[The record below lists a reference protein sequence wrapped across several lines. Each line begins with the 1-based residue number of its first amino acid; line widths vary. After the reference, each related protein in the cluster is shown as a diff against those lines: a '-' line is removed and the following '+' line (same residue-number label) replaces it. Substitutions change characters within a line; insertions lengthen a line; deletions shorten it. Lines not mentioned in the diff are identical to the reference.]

1 MNVITNTQMAKVAI
15 NKSLLKEY
23 DNRVVYLKDG
33 DEFQIQLFNPK
44 TTTIAAEI
52 LINGVSCG
60 SKLVLRPGERVWLE
74 RYLDRSNKFKFTTY
88 EVDDSSESA
97 DAIKN
102 NGKIEVKFYNEIVKK
117 NITWR
122 VIDSLIE
129 PHVLYSK
136 EYSDCSS
143 SPRVYYSNAT
153 TAVDNTCL
161 GSSIT
166 TADISNHSCLSAE
179 AATCT
184 HDVKTTV
191 VNSIKETGIIEDGS
205 HSNQGFKTIN
215 KEFDYYPFNT
225 ERIQIYP
232 VSQKPVYSEDVQ
244 KIYCTE
250 CGKKLQAKYKF
261 CPFCGTQ
268 V

>member
-23 DNRVVYLKDG
+23 DNRVVYLQDG

-52 LINGVSCG
+52 SINGFSCG
-60 SKLVLRPGERVWLE
+60 TKLVLRPGERIWLE

-88 EVDDSSESA
+88 KVDDTPEVA

-102 NGKIEVKFYNEIVKK
+102 NGKIVVKFYDEIVKV
-117 NITWR
+117 NAAWYLT
-122 VIDSLIE
+122 E
-129 PHVLYSK
+129 PTILYAK
-136 EYSDCSS
+136 DCSS
-143 SPRVYYSNAT
+143 PNIYYSNAVST
-153 TAVDNTCL
+153 GDNTIL

-166 TADISNHSCLSAE
+166 TTPTSNYSFTSSASTARTYEVE
-179 AATCT
+179 ASA
-184 HDVKTTV
+184 
-191 VNSIKETGIIEDGS
+191 VNSVKETGIIEDGS
-205 HSNQGFKTIN
+205 HSNQDFSTVN
-215 KEFDYYPFNT
+215 KEFAYYPFKT
-225 ERIQIYP
+225 EEIQIFP
-232 VSQKPVYSEDVQ
+232 VSQKPVYSKDVQ
-244 KIYCTE
+244 RVYCTE
-250 CGKKLQAKYKF
+250 CGRKLQAKYKF

>member
-52 LINGVSCG
+52 SINGVSCG

-88 EVDDSSESA
+88 EVDDSSEVA

-117 NITWR
+117 NITYSL
-122 VIDSLIE
+122 IDSLIE
-129 PHVLYSK
+129 PHILYSK
-136 EYSDCSS
+136 EYSSS
-143 SPRVYYSNAT
+143 SPNTYYSSST
-153 TAVDNTCL
+153 CDNTCL
-161 GSSIT
+161 VSSIT
-166 TADISNHSCLSAE
+166 TANISNRSCLSAE
-179 AATCT
+179 SATCT
-184 HDVKTTV
+184 HNVETTV

-205 HSNQGFKTIN
+205 HSNQDFKTIN

-244 KIYCTE
+244 KVYCSE

>member
-1 MNVITNTQMAKVAI
+1 MNVITDTQMAKVAI
-15 NKSLLKEY
+15 DKSLLKEY

-52 LINGVSCG
+52 SINGVSCG

-88 EVDDSSESA
+88 EVDGSSEVA

-117 NITWR
+117 NITYSL
-122 VIDSLIE
+122 IDSLIE
-129 PHVLYSK
+129 PHILYSK
-136 EYSDCSS
+136 EYSSS
-143 SPRVYYSNAT
+143 SPNTYYSSST
-153 TAVDNTCL
+153 CDNTCL

-166 TADISNHSCLSAE
+166 TANISNRSCLSAE
-179 AATCT
+179 SATCT
-184 HDVKTTV
+184 HDVETTV

-205 HSNQGFKTIN
+205 YSNQGFKTIN

>member
-23 DNRVVYLKDG
+23 DNRVVYLQDG

-52 LINGVSCG
+52 SINGFSCG
-60 SKLVLRPGERVWLE
+60 TKLVLRPGERIWLE

-88 EVDDSSESA
+88 KVDDTPEVA

-102 NGKIEVKFYNEIVKK
+102 NGKIVVKFYDEIVKR
-117 NITWR
+117 NAVWCLT
-122 VIDSLIE
+122 E
-129 PHVLYSK
+129 PTILYTK
-136 EYSDCSS
+136 DCSS
-143 SPRVYYSNAT
+143 PNIYYSNAVST
-153 TAVDNTCL
+153 GDNTIL

-166 TADISNHSCLSAE
+166 TTATSNYSFTSSASTARTYEIE
-179 AATCT
+179 ASVAKS
-184 HDVKTTV
+184 V
-191 VNSIKETGIIEDGS
+191 KETGIIEDGS
-205 HSNQGFKTIN
+205 HSNQDFHTVNNEFAFYPFKT
-215 KEFDYYPFNT
+215 E
-225 ERIQIYP
+225 EIQIYP
-232 VSQKPVYSEDVQ
+232 VSQKPVYSKDVQ
-244 KIYCTE
+244 RVYCTE
-250 CGKKLQAKYKF
+250 CGRKLQAKYKF

>member
-23 DNRVVYLKDG
+23 GNRVVYLKDG

-74 RYLDRSNKFKFTTY
+74 RYLDHSNKFKFTTY
-88 EVDDSSESA
+88 EVDDSSEVA

-102 NGKIEVKFYNEIVKK
+102 NGKIEVKFYDEIVKK
-117 NITWR
+117 NTTWR

-129 PHVLYSK
+129 PHILYSK
-136 EYSDCSS
+136 EYSSS
-143 SPRVYYSNAT
+143 SPNTYYSSRY
-153 TAVDNTCL
+153 DNTCL

-166 TADISNHSCLSAE
+166 TADISNRSCLSAE
-179 AATCT
+179 SATCT
-184 HDVKTTV
+184 HDVETTV

-205 HSNQGFKTIN
+205 YSNQGFKTIN
-215 KEFDYYPFNT
+215 KKFDYYPFNT

-232 VSQKPVYSEDVQ
+232 VSQKPIYSEDVQ